1 MAYGEKLSK
10 VIATNLTSI
19 IPKNVASIHEH
30 SLQEQSPTK
39 KYSIT
44 NTKSVQLMVENG
56 FQELSGLLIRTS
68 SLPWIDI

>member
-30 SLQEQSPTK
+30 ALQEQSPTK
-39 KYSIT
+39 KYSMT
-44 NTKSVQLMVENG
+44 NTKSVHLMVENG
-56 FQELSGLLIRTS
+56 F
-68 SLPWIDI
+68 

>member
-30 SLQEQSPTK
+30 ALQEQSPTDIK
-39 KYSIT
+39 
-44 NTKSVQLMVENG
+44 
-56 FQELSGLLIRTS
+56 
-68 SLPWIDI
+68 IDRYKD